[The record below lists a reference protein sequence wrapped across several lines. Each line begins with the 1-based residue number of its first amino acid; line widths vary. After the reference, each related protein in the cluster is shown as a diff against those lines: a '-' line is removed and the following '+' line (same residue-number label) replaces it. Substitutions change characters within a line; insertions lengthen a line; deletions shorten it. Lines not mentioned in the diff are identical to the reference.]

1 MKKIAIIGRPNVGK
15 STLFNRLAGRRLA
28 LVHDKPGM
36 TRDRRETEGKL
47 YELKFKIIDTAGLA
61 DPDDSELTKAMLQQ
75 TRYAFE
81 EADIILFVV
90 DAREGCTPY
99 DHELADMMRKQRK
112 PLILI
117 ANKCEGHAANAGLA
131 EASALG
137 LGEVIPIS
145 ADHGLGM
152 ADLYQAMAP
161 YFADELEES
170 EAKNDVY
177 EEFPIDADLAEPSD
191 KTLLPKSNRPLQ
203 LAIVGRPNVGK
214 STLIN
219 KLIGE
224 DRLLTAD
231 MPGVTRDSIS
241 LDWVYKGQQIRII
254 DTAGIRR
261 RARVT
266 DYEEKLSVMDTQR
279 SIQFAEVVVL
289 IIDATAPFEKQD
301 LTLAYE
307 IYEEGRALVLALN
320 KWDLVED
327 KKGFMTKIEKTLH
340 DQLAQAKGIPC
351 VPICATRGQ
360 GLDKLMAAVAEMYAK
375 WNIRISTGRLNKWLE
390 FTTNAHPAPMVNGR
404 RIRLKYMTQIKTR
417 PPTFAAFAS
426 QAAQL
431 PESYSRYLV
440 NNLRKDFG
448 ITGVP
453 IRIYV
458 RGAENPFSKGN
469 SSKGKT
475 KENPKGSYK
484 SKT

>member
-47 YELKFKIIDTAGLA
+47 YDLKFKIIDTAGLA

-81 EADIILFVV
+81 EADIILFVM

-112 PLILI
+112 PLLLL

-137 LGEVIPIS
+137 LGEVIAIS

-161 YFADELEES
+161 FFADEL
-170 EAKNDVY
+170 ND
-177 EEFPIDADLAEPSD
+177 EDEDSLQDELPIDADLDESLETMALI
-191 KTLLPKSNRPLQ
+191 KTNKPLQ

-241 LDWVYKGQQIRII
+241 LDWEYKGQKIRII

-266 DYEEKLSVMDTQR
+266 AYEEKLSVMDTQR

-360 GLDKLMAAVAEMYAK
+360 GLDKLMAAITEMYTK

-390 FTTNAHPAPMVNGR
+390 FTTEAHPAPMVKGR

-417 PPTFAAFAS
+417 PPTFAVFAS
-426 QAAQL
+426 QAAEL

-453 IRIYV
+453 IRILV
-458 RGAENPFSKGN
+458 RGGTNPFDKPNHRSGGGN
-469 SSKGKT
+469 LRISRS
-475 KENPKGSYK
+475 ERRD
-484 SKT
+484 